1 MKILLVDYAHES
13 DRDFNL
19 PTQEKLGRS
28 RQNVETMAG
37 TGYTFHFYPAGVRGA
52 GDRRRAEQPV
62 ALPFRGWR
70 ARRHVGLPRRAHTG
84 AGHLPGP
91 PDPLGHDFGAELIV
105 GIESEHGPVTVST
118 SPEGADDRLFRG
130 LPEEFPVEAMHY
142 GSIAV
147 PEGFTH
153 LAESDGCVN
162 QAHVGP
168 NGLLYGVQFHPERSG
183 EVGDAIF
190 ENFARMAYDLE
201 SQPMAA

>member
-1 MKILLVDYAHES
+1 MHYTPSSMASSEMPLFREAHI
-13 DRDFNL
+13 
-19 PTQEKLGRS
+19 PVLGIC
-28 RQNVETMAG
+28 
-37 TGYTFHFYPAGVRGA
+37 
-52 GDRRRAEQPV
+52 
-62 ALPFRGWR
+62 
-70 ARRHVGLPRRAHTG
+70 
-84 AGHLPGP
+84 
-91 PDPLGHDFGAELIV
+91 LGHQAMGWNFDAELTV
-105 GIESEHGPVTVST
+105 GAESEHGAVAVRTT
-118 SPEGADDRLFRG
+118 AEGAADGLFRG
-130 LPEEFPVEAMHY
+130 LPEEFPVEAMHHV
-142 GSIAV
+142 SVAV